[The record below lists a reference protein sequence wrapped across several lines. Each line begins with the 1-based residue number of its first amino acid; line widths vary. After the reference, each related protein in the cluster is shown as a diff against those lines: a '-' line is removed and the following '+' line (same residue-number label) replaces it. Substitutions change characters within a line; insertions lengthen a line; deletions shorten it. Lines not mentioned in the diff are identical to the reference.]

1 MKRFSRGIGVII
13 IFFCVMGL
21 SFTAHAESGVPY
33 YAVLKGGI
41 YSPQNSNLDSFDTG
55 FNGNF
60 ALGYYLNKNFA
71 FELES
76 GYFHSSANKSVN
88 NQFLSGKGT
97 LNINVVPL
105 TLGFKGIIPIDN
117 FELYGIGG
125 GGAYFAWSDSSVAVN
140 NQNRS
145 SSNNYNQTLVGGFL
159 GVGVNYNITPTVYVG
174 LEGKYLWT
182 SSLTVDNI
190 DTDTNLNGIIAT
202 FNLGFRF

>member
-1 MKRFSRGIGVII
+1 MRTFTKLVGGII
-13 IFFCVMGL
+13 ILCFVLGF
-21 SFTAHAESGVPY
+21 SFPAHAESGVPY

-60 ALGYYLNKNFA
+60 AMGYYLNKNYA

-105 TLGFKGIIPIDN
+105 TLALKGIIPIDN

-159 GVGVNYNITPTVYVG
+159 GVGVNYNITPCVYVG